1 MNAPHERYLPPQSIE
16 AEQSVLGG
24 LLLDNR
30 AWERIVGLVSDA
42 DFYRDEHRRIFRHIA
57 RMLDRGQPADAVTVA
72 ESLDAAGE
80 SEHTGGLA
88 YLGELAA
95 NTPSATNIR
104 RYAEI
109 VRERRIRRDVLAM
122 GHRVTELA
130 MAAGSDTASL
140 LEEVTGLTMRL
151 ADTRHAG
158 REPQTIDE
166 LLPGVL
172 EALEQRTQKRGQ
184 ISGLPTGFRD
194 LDQLTCGL
202 HPGDLII
209 VAGRPSMGK
218 TTLAANIAENAALA
232 GGCAFVV
239 SLEMGAG
246 QLAERSMARFAGL
259 STQALRSGDL
269 GDEDYS
275 RVSASLAR
283 LSGKR
288 LIVADDPTL
297 SHVAR
302 IRLAAR
308 KVRQRHGGLDLIVID
323 YLQLMRGEGST
334 RNEEMGSITRA
345 LKLLAREQNCP
356 IILLSQLSR
365 KVEERTD
372 KRPMMSDLRDSGSIE
387 QDADTVLMCYRDDY
401 YRPDSPF
408 KGFAE
413 ILIRKQRMGPLG
425 DVRLVF
431 QGEFSRF
438 CDADQREF
446 AEAAARATEARAP
459 RSARKGFE

>member
-24 LLLDNR
+24 LLLDNQ
-30 AWERIVGLVSDA
+30 AWDRIGDMIA
-42 DFYRDEHRRIFRHIA
+42 GTDFYRDEHRRIFRHIV

-72 ESLDAAGE
+72 ESLDVAGE

-88 YLGELAA
+88 YLGELAN
-95 NTPSATNIR
+95 NTPSAANIR

-109 VRERRIRRDVLAM
+109 VRERRLRRDVLAL
-122 GHRVTELA
+122 GQRIIELA
-130 MAAGSDTASL
+130 QAAGSDSACL
-140 LEEVTGLTMRL
+140 LEEVTGLAMGL

-158 REPQTIDE
+158 REPQSIDE

-172 EALEQRTQKRGQ
+172 ETLEQRTQKRGQ

-218 TTLAANIAENAALA
+218 TAFALNIAENVALA
-232 GGCAFVV
+232 GGCAFMI

-246 QLAERSMARFAGL
+246 QLAERSMARFGSI

-334 RNEEMGSITRA
+334 RNEEMSSVTRG
-345 LKLLAREQNCP
+345 LKLLARELSCP
-356 IILLSQLSR
+356 IVLLSQLSR

-372 KRPMMSDLRDSGSIE
+372 KRPLMSDLRDSGAIE
-387 QDADTVLMCYRDDY
+387 QDADVVLACYRDDY

-446 AEAAARATEARAP
+446 AEAAARTAEARAA

>member
-1 MNAPHERYLPPQSIE
+1 MNAPHELYLPPHSIE
-16 AEQSVLGG
+16 AEQSVIGG
-24 LLLDNR
+24 LLLNNN
-30 AWERIVGLVSDA
+30 AWERIAGLVTDA

-57 RMLDRGQPADAVTVA
+57 TMLDRGQPADVVTVA
-72 ESLDAAGE
+72 ESLEDANE
-80 SEHTGGLA
+80 SEATGGLA

-95 NTPSATNIR
+95 NTPSAANIR

-109 VRERRIRRDVLAM
+109 VRERRIRRDVVAM
-122 GHRVTELA
+122 GHRITELA
-130 MAAGSDTASL
+130 TTASGDSAEL
-140 LEEVTGLTMRL
+140 VEQVTGLAMGL

-158 REPQTIDE
+158 SEPMVIDD
-166 LLPGVL
+166 LLPNVL
-172 EALEQRTQKRGQ
+172 EALESRTEKRGQ
-184 ISGLPTGFRD
+184 VAGLSTGFRD
-194 LDQLTCGL
+194 LDRMTCGL

-218 TTLAANIAENAALA
+218 TTMAVNFAENVAVA

-239 SLEMGAG
+239 SLEMGAA
-246 QLAERSMARFAGL
+246 QLVERSMARFGNI

-269 GDEDYS
+269 DDEGFR
-275 RVSASLAR
+275 RVSDSLAR
-283 LSGKR
+283 LTGKR
-288 LIVADDPTL
+288 LVIADDPTM

-334 RNEEMGSITRA
+334 RNEELGNITRT
-345 LKLLAREQNCP
+345 LKLLAREQACP
-356 IILLSQLSR
+356 IVLLSQLSR
-365 KVEERTD
+365 KVEERPD
-372 KRPMMSDLRDSGSIE
+372 KRPLMSDLRDSGSIE
-387 QDADTVLMCYRDDY
+387 QDADVVLMCYRDDY
-401 YRPDSPF
+401 YRQDSPF

-413 ILIRKQRMGPLG
+413 ILIRKQRLGPQG

-446 AEAAARATEARAP
+446 AEAAARAAEARATRP
-459 RSARKGFE
+459 ARKAFE

>member
-1 MNAPHERYLPPQSIE
+1 MNAPHELYLPPHSIE
-16 AEQSVLGG
+16 AEQSVIGG
-24 LLLDNR
+24 LLLDNN
-30 AWERIVGLVSDA
+30 AWERIAGLVSDA
-42 DFYRDEHRRIFRHIA
+42 DFYRDEHRRIFCHITT
-57 RMLDRGQPADAVTVA
+57 MLDRGQPADVVTVA
-72 ESLDAAGE
+72 ESLDDTNE
-80 SEHTGGLA
+80 SEATGGLA

-95 NTPSATNIR
+95 NTPSAANIR

-130 MAAGSDTASL
+130 TTAGSDTAEL
-140 LEEVTGLTMRL
+140 VEQVTGLAMGL

-158 REPQTIDE
+158 REPMVIDD
-166 LLPGVL
+166 LLPDVL
-172 EALEQRTQKRGQ
+172 EALESRTEKRGQ
-184 ISGLPTGFRD
+184 VSGLSTGFRD
-194 LDQLTCGL
+194 LDRMTCGL

-218 TTLAANIAENAALA
+218 TTMAVNVAVA

-239 SLEMGAG
+239 SLEMGAS
-246 QLAERSMARFAGL
+246 QLVERSMARFGNI

-269 GDEDYS
+269 DDEGFR
-275 RVSASLAR
+275 RVSDSLAR
-283 LSGKR
+283 LTGKR
-288 LIVADDPTL
+288 LIIADDPTL

-334 RNEEMGSITRA
+334 RNEEMGNITRA
-345 LKLLAREQNCP
+345 LKLLAREQSCP

-372 KRPMMSDLRDSGSIE
+372 KRPLMSDLRDSGSIE
-387 QDADTVLMCYRDDY
+387 QDADVVLMCYRDDY

-413 ILIRKQRMGPLG
+413 ILIRKQRLGPLG

-446 AEAAARATEARAP
+446 AEAAARAAEARAA
-459 RSARKGFE
+459 RSVRRGFE